1 MNLITIFENSINK
14 INIGVKNNLLLISRE
29 LMNES
34 KSFTKMCKAFLSN
47 ASDIIDGSELKLT
60 YEFKGHV
67 RSSRSKNPAKFCLWN
82 AVS

>member
-1 MNLITIFENSINK
+1 
-14 INIGVKNNLLLISRE
+14 
-29 LMNES
+29 MNES
-34 KSFTKMCKAFLSN
+34 KSFTLMCKAFLSN